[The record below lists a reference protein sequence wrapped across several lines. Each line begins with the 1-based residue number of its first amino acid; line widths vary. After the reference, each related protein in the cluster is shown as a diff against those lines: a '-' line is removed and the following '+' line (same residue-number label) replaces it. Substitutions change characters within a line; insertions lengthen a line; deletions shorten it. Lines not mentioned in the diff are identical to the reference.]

1 MKAQFLLQAILA
13 TALSLSTVGSATAGQ
28 DKLAAAM
35 RETRDEVIQTRD
47 QLQTTVNSI
56 DALVKQKKGD
66 LRPAYDDFAAQVT
79 KTQAS
84 AATNKSRVQK
94 MQTEAKAHFSSW
106 QTELD
111 SINNQKLKNKGTKR
125 LQNVQKSY
133 NQVLNQ
139 LEAASIKFDPYLSDL
154 ADMKKMLAND
164 LTPDSVK
171 GMRGTV
177 GDAKFHLQ
185 NVRRPLYDAIKELDK
200 MQKTLTTSAGQ

>member
-1 MKAQFLLQAILA
+1 M
-13 TALSLSTVGSATAGQ
+13 
-28 DKLAAAM
+28 
-35 RETRDEVIQTRD
+35 
-47 QLQTTVNSI
+47 
-56 DALVKQKKGD
+56 
-66 LRPAYDDFAAQVT
+66 
-79 KTQAS
+79 
-84 AATNKSRVQK
+84 
-94 MQTEAKAHFSSW
+94 
-106 QTELD
+106 
-111 SINNQKLKNKGTKR
+111 KR

>member
-1 MKAQFLLQAILA
+1 MKTQFPVQAMLA
-13 TALSLSTVGSATAGQ
+13 FALSLSNVGSATAGQ

-66 LRPAYDDFAAQVT
+66 LRPVYDDFAAQVT
-79 KTQAS
+79 KTQAA
-84 AATNKSRVQK
+84 AATTKSRVQK
-94 MQTEAKAHFSSW
+94 MQTEAQAHFSGW
-106 QTELD
+106 QAELE
-111 SINNQKLKNKGTKR
+111 SVNNPKLKDKGTKR
-125 LQNVQKSY
+125 LENVQKSY

-164 LTPDSVK
+164 LTPTGVK
-171 GMRGTV
+171 AIRGTV

-200 MQKTLTTSAGQ
+200 MQKALTTSAGE